1 MKLKQYTLLHY
12 ACSGGDIDIFNFVF
26 DQCKDLKDVLTNNSE
41 NRTGETPL
49 HWAVACNNFDI
60 VKSLVAKQFSL
71 SNEMKRDG
79 DQSEISTNTAYS
91 YILDHLNH

>member
-1 MKLKQYTLLHY
+1 
-12 ACSGGDIDIFNFVF
+12 
-26 DQCKDLKDVLTNNSE
+26 
-41 NRTGETPL
+41 
-49 HWAVACNNFDI
+49 